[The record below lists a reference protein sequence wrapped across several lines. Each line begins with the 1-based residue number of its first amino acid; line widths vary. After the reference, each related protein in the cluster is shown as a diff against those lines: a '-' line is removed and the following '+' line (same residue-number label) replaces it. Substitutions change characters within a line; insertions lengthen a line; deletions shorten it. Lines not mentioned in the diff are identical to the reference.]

1 MRVAVIGGG
10 VSGMSAAYR
19 LREGG
24 AAPVVFEASARAGG
38 MLRTERVDGYVIER
52 GPDSIITTKP
62 AAAQLAEELGLSEH
76 IVRTNTAA
84 RGAYVATRGKLV
96 RIPAGFQLLAP
107 SNLESLEASG
117 ILSAKGMARVRE
129 EPTVPC
135 RTNIED
141 ESLGSFVRRRFG
153 EELLERIAQ
162 PMAGGIYGTDPEHLS
177 LRATLP
183 RFLDMELE
191 GSLIEGLAQRAKAGA
206 AQAAGARYGLFIS
219 FDAGI
224 GLLPETLA
232 QSLQECIRL
241 NTPVGSVQKSGA
253 GYSVDGEAFDAVILA
268 TTAHKAVPL
277 LPADAGA
284 VRAILEAIPFGSG
297 AIVTFAFD
305 RDEIPHAL
313 DAAGFVVPAIEGFT
327 LMASTWSSLKWAG
340 RAPEGKVLLR
350 AFMGGYH
357 LPEVPTWDDA
367 RLVQAARDDFGSLM
381 GITAAPQLVRVD
393 RWVEMMPRYVVGHAA
408 RMDALDEAVA
418 RCEGLELAGNAYR
431 GVGIPDSIAS
441 GAAAAARILSKG

>member
-1 MRVAVIGGG
+1 MKVAVIGGG

-19 LREGG
+19 LREAG
-24 AAPVVFEASARAGG
+24 ATPTIFEASGRAGG
-38 MLRTERVDGYVIER
+38 MLRTERTDGFVIER

-62 AAAQLAEELGLSEH
+62 AAARLAEELGLSPR
-76 IVRTNTAA
+76 IVRTNTDA
-84 RGAYVATRGKLV
+84 RGAYVVCRGELV

-117 ILSAKGMARVRE
+117 ILSTEGMARVRE
-129 EPTVPC
+129 EPGVAC
-135 RTNIED
+135 RTTIED

-153 EELLERIAQ
+153 DEVLKRIAQ

-191 GSLIEGLAQRAKAGA
+191 GSLIEGLARRAKAGA

-232 QSLQECIRL
+232 ASLEGCIRL
-241 NTPVGSVQKSGA
+241 NAPVASIEKFGA
-253 GYSVDGEAFDAVILA
+253 GFHVDGEAFDAVIVA
-268 TTAHKAVPL
+268 TTAHKAAPM
-277 LPADAGA
+277 LPAECAEA
-284 VRAILEAIPFGSG
+284 RASLESIPFGSG
-297 AIVTFAFD
+297 AIVTFAFE
-305 RDEIPHAL
+305 RDEVPHSL
-313 DAAGFVVPAIEGFT
+313 DAAGFVVPAIEGLT
-327 LMASTWSSLKWAG
+327 LMASTWSSVKWPG
-340 RAPEGKVLLR
+340 RAPPGKVLLR

-367 RLVQAARDDFGSLM
+367 RLVQAARDDFKTLM
-381 GITAAPQLVRVD
+381 GIEAKPQLTRVD
-393 RWVEMMPRYVVGHAA
+393 RWVEMMPRYFVGHAR
-408 RMDALDEAVA
+408 RMDSLDGLIREH
-418 RCEGLELAGNAYR
+418 EGLELAGNAYR

-441 GAAAAARILSKG
+441 GEAAAVRILAR